1 MNDASI
7 TSVND
12 MVKAND
18 ALKNIP
24 SDVAKRGITLELC
37 AGIVDKEGK
46 SLAEI
51 ASEEVEEECGYR
63 LSQPIEYVQTFRASI
78 GTGGAKMALFY
89 AEVSD
94 SDRVSSGGGVASEGE
109 MIEVV
114 ELSVAE
120 VKTYLQEPDINSP
133 TFTLYG
139 LQWFLLNKNRQ

>member
-1 MNDASI
+1 MY
-7 TSVND
+7 
-12 MVKAND
+12 
-18 ALKNIP
+18 IP
-24 SDVAKRGITLELC
+24 D
-37 AGIVDKEGK
+37 
-46 SLAEI
+46 
-51 ASEEVEEECGYR
+51 
-63 LSQPIEYVQTFRASI
+63 VQTFRASI